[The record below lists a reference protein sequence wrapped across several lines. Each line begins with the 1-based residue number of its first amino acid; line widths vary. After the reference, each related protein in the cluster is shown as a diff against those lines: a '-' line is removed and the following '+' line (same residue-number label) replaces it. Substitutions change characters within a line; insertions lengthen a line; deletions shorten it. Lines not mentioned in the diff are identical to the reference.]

1 MPPNPNPIIIS
12 GPSGVGKG
20 TLIHKLITT
29 HPNIFS
35 LTISHTTRAPRANE
49 IHGMDYFFVDD
60 ATFNALLSQGEFIE
74 HATFSG
80 HQYGTSRRAIADITD
95 RGLIAVLD
103 IDVQG
108 VRQIKSGSSAVE
120 ARCVFIKPPSLE
132 VLEERLRG
140 RGTERDEDVRR
151 RLERAR
157 REVEEVVQSEGGLY
171 DRVIVNDDIER
182 AFVELERWVFGR
194 E

>member
-1 MPPNPNPIIIS
+1 
-12 GPSGVGKG
+12 
-20 TLIHKLITT
+20 
-29 HPNIFS
+29 
-35 LTISHTTRAPRANE
+35 
-49 IHGMDYFFVDD
+49 MDYFFVDD

>member
-1 MPPNPNPIIIS
+1 MAIAPRFMDNVGTVPAPIIIS

-29 HPNIFS
+29 HPSIFF

-49 IHGMDYFFVDD
+49 IH
-60 ATFNALLSQGEFIE
+60 EFIE

-80 HQYGTSRRAIADITD
+80 HQYGTSRRAIADIMD
-95 RGLIAVLD
+95 RGLVAVLD

-108 VRQIKSGSSAVE
+108 VRQMKTSGVE
-120 ARCVFIKPPSLE
+120 ARCVFIRPPSLE
-132 VLEERLRG
+132 ALEERLRA

-157 REVEEVVQSEGGLY
+157 REIEEVVQGEGGLY
-171 DRVIVNDDIER
+171 DRVIVNDD
-182 AFVELERWVFGR
+182 LERWVFGR